1 MDVIMLSIPRLLF
14 CVLDIYMFCRFFK
27 AIFDGFSSMR
37 RLSIGCVL
45 IAILSFIINSFGLTG
60 LNLVFIPILYFGF
73 ALYVFQIP
81 VGCALVYTI
90 IFYTIFAG
98 GEAALEII
106 FRFLSQNQIFMIAWQ
121 TSENEIFYFV
131 IAYILKY
138 FYLLAIERPLKKL
151 EIKKEQKFA
160 WYLIVIP
167 ISTIIILSSF
177 MYMEFPVGYLQQV
190 LISVG
195 GLLLYFSNAVIFFI
209 LEKYH
214 AIMKQIEEDRL
225 YKIKQEAED
234 ENIQN
239 IMELNEKYRCYMHDF
254 HSYLNNIRLL
264 ALEGETQAIINIINE
279 KEGIM
284 QEDVNKD
291 FYCANS
297 VLNTIFVEYSA
308 KAKSRG
314 IQIEIQVEK
323 FLNVDFISDADIVS
337 LFGNLLNNSIEAA
350 ERCCDGERIIKVCL
364 YMGNQFILV
373 FRIENTFKIKPNWQ
387 GNKLQTTKKESA
399 QHGLGIG
406 IVMKLAHKYGGVLT
420 LEEKNNMFVTILTI
434 SSKVREGKI

>member
-1 MDVIMLSIPRLLF
+1 
-14 CVLDIYMFCRFFK
+14 
-27 AIFDGFSSMR
+27 
-37 RLSIGCVL
+37 
-45 IAILSFIINSFGLTG
+45 
-60 LNLVFIPILYFGF
+60 
-73 ALYVFQIP
+73 
-81 VGCALVYTI
+81 
-90 IFYTIFAG
+90 
-98 GEAALEII
+98 
-106 FRFLSQNQIFMIAWQ
+106 
-121 TSENEIFYFV
+121 
-131 IAYILKY
+131 
-138 FYLLAIERPLKKL
+138 
-151 EIKKEQKFA
+151 
-160 WYLIVIP
+160 
-167 ISTIIILSSF
+167 

-350 ERCCDGERIIKVCL
+350 EQCCDGERIIKVCL

-406 IVMKLAHKYGGVLT
+406 IARKLAHKYGGVLT

>member
-1 MDVIMLSIPRLLF
+1 
-14 CVLDIYMFCRFFK
+14 
-27 AIFDGFSSMR
+27 
-37 RLSIGCVL
+37 
-45 IAILSFIINSFGLTG
+45 
-60 LNLVFIPILYFGF
+60 
-73 ALYVFQIP
+73 
-81 VGCALVYTI
+81 
-90 IFYTIFAG
+90 
-98 GEAALEII
+98 
-106 FRFLSQNQIFMIAWQ
+106 
-121 TSENEIFYFV
+121 
-131 IAYILKY
+131 
-138 FYLLAIERPLKKL
+138 
-151 EIKKEQKFA
+151 
-160 WYLIVIP
+160 
-167 ISTIIILSSF
+167 
-177 MYMEFPVGYLQQV
+177 
-190 LISVG
+190 
-195 GLLLYFSNAVIFFI
+195 
-209 LEKYH
+209 
-214 AIMKQIEEDRL
+214 
-225 YKIKQEAED
+225 
-234 ENIQN
+234 
-239 IMELNEKYRCYMHDF
+239 MELNEKYRCYMHDF

-350 ERCCDGERIIKVCL
+350 EQCCDGERIIKVCL

-406 IVMKLAHKYGGVLT
+406 IARKLAHKYGGVLT